1 MWRAYLLVGSSTA
14 SLSELSVALGP
25 SSGDSHSIGDLPRR
39 PRRIPA
45 HVKVPPPR
53 PFDWSKWTH
62 RLWWRASR
70 HAGVDGITRAIEAL
84 PGDLADRLRSRADLG
99 DAVRLV
105 VVQDMDGR
113 DPHGARGFFLT
124 TEALAWLARAGATLD
139 IDQYADLVGE
149 PDEVVAGYRPRLD
162 LDWWRDSM
170 AASLRLLE
178 VRSREHEE
186 EETPGVSFVRAA
198 SMERKAVLPPGTPDS
213 LVALYEAV
221 DGVSIVSVDDGYVIH
236 PAAWLNEASERGHPE
251 RVVADGAHADVV
263 TFGSDGVGGY
273 FALAVDGGHV
283 LYVPPTEDREAVPT
297 VGAGG
302 VREVAADLDAFLRQL
317 LDVVDAHV
325 EGLPA

>member
-14 SLSELSVALGP
+14 SLSELTAALGP
-25 SSGDSHSIGDLPRR
+25 SSDGSHSIGDLPRR
-39 PRRIPA
+39 PRRLPA
-45 HVKVPPPR
+45 YVKVPPAR

-70 HAGVDGITRAIEAL
+70 HAGVDGITRAVEAL
-84 PGDLADRLRSRADLG
+84 PGDLADRLRSRAGLG

-113 DPHGARGFFLT
+113 DPHGARGFFLS
-124 TEALAWLARAGATLD
+124 TEALDWLARAGATLD

-149 PDEVVAGYRPRLD
+149 SDEVVAGYRPPLD

-170 AASLRLLE
+170 VASLRRLE
-178 VRSREHEE
+178 ARSREHEQE
-186 EETPGVSFVRAA
+186 GTPSAGRVRAA
-198 SMERKAVLPPGTPDS
+198 STERKAVLPSTTPNS
-213 LVALYEAV
+213 LVELYDAIDELSLLFV
-221 DGVSIVSVDDGYVIH
+221 DEGYVIH

-251 RVVADGAHADVV
+251 RVVANGAHADVV

-283 LYVPPTEDREAVPT
+283 LYVPPTEDRDTVPT

-302 VREVAADLDAFLRQL
+302 VREIAADLDAFLRQL
-317 LDVVDAHV
+317 LDIVDAHV